1 MIRNLIIRK
10 LKDGAVEFH
19 DTEEF
24 DGINRGLRNL
34 IQLHKTLLSD
44 FHPEISPTGLN
55 QTHWRSLMH
64 IADFGSECM
73 KGVGLHVGLEAG
85 SFTPV
90 ADRLIAEGLV
100 ERIPD
105 SQDRRRTI
113 LGITDT
119 GKSAVKEMKRIMKV
133 HFAGKLSILSKKQ
146 LGNLADA
153 MTSISEIN
161 HILQDN
167 NSE

>member
-10 LKDGAVEFH
+10 LKDIAVDFQ

-24 DGINRGLRNL
+24 EGIDRGLRNL

-44 FHPEISPTGLN
+44 FHPEISPAGLN

-73 KGVGLHVGLEAG
+73 KGVGRHVGLEAG

-105 SQDRRRTI
+105 SRDRRRTLLI
-113 LGITDT
+113 ITDT
-119 GKSAVKEMKRIMKV
+119 GESVVKEMKKLMKA
-133 HFAGKLSILSKKQ
+133 HFAGKLSVLSKKQ
-146 LGNLADA
+146 LGSLAGA
-153 MTSISEIN
+153 MASISETN
-161 HILQDN
+161 RILQDHV
-167 NSE
+167 SE